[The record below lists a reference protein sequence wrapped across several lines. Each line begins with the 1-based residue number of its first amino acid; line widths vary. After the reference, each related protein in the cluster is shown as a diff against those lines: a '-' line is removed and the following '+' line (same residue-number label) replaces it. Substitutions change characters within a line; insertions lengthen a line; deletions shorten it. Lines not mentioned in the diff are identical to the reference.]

1 MTQRVPQFIPKALK
15 KQAGLRQLPGDKSI
29 SHRAIILASLSE
41 NTVTFHHFLM
51 SEDCLNTI
59 QVFRQ
64 LGVPIDYSTVDGTV
78 RVKGVGLR
86 GLCEPKKSLDVGN
99 SGTSI
104 RLITGILSG
113 QWFNSKITG
122 DASIQKRPM
131 KRIIK
136 PLTDMGAHIVGTCV
150 SENIVPPLL
159 VTGTALNGISYTL
172 PIASAQVKSCLLL
185 AGLFAKGI
193 TTIIEPKPTRNH
205 TEIMLKGFGVDIKE
219 VYLEKTGMHITLTPP
234 QHLIYKNNDSKTLK
248 IPSDFSSAAY
258 FIVLALITGMD
269 LTIHDISINPT
280 RSALLTV
287 FEAFGIPQRKVDDI
301 RAVFQ
306 GITIRYA
313 GKTMGEPFG
322 DIRINTLGLD
332 LQNGTVSKD
341 LIPLVIDE
349 IPILSIYGLFASG
362 ELRVDHA
369 AELRV
374 KESDRI
380 KTIVQ
385 MITALGG
392 VINETDEGFQLRG
405 NPEHVS
411 PSLVRI
417 DPHFDHRIAMS
428 SIIASLA
435 TQTEIQ
441 VKDIDC
447 INTSFPHFMKVVDG
461 LIS

>member
-1 MTQRVPQFIPKALK
+1 
-15 KQAGLRQLPGDKSI
+15 
-29 SHRAIILASLSE
+29 
-41 NTVTFHHFLM
+41 
-51 SEDCLNTI
+51 
-59 QVFRQ
+59 
-64 LGVPIDYSTVDGTV
+64 
-78 RVKGVGLR
+78 
-86 GLCEPKKSLDVGN
+86 
-99 SGTSI
+99 
-104 RLITGILSG
+104 
-113 QWFNSKITG
+113 
-122 DASIQKRPM
+122 
-131 KRIIK
+131 
-136 PLTDMGAHIVGTCV
+136 
-150 SENIVPPLL
+150 
-159 VTGTALNGISYTL
+159 
-172 PIASAQVKSCLLL
+172 
-185 AGLFAKGI
+185 
-193 TTIIEPKPTRNH
+193 
-205 TEIMLKGFGVDIKE
+205 MLKGFGVDIKE

-280 RSALLTV
+280 RSALLNV

-301 RAVFQ
+301 RTVFQ
-306 GITIRYA
+306 GITIRYV
-313 GKTMGEPFG
+313 GETMGEPFG

-341 LIPLVIDE
+341 IIPLVIDE

-447 INTSFPHFMKVVDG
+447 INTSFPHFMEVVDG